1 MGHKH
6 SLERLITKAVSH
18 NGRGLFVVINHDI
31 EGLAEI
37 NADMHQK
44 FVASLD
50 CLKDLS
56 GDGPVPQFILDNQG
70 DYTLEYQF
78 FDDDGILDKRFSSI
92 IVLSKAEAEQWIFL
106 FLKNKIH
113 IFDVMLKRLDH

>member
-6 SLERLITKAVSH
+6 SLERFITKAVSD
-18 NGRGLFVVINHDI
+18 NGRGLFVVINHDL

-44 FVASLD
+44 FVASLQH
-50 CLKDLS
+50 LPELS
-56 GDGPVPQFILDNQG
+56 GDVPGPQFILDNQG

-78 FDDDGILDKRFSSI
+78 SMMMFF
-92 IVLSKAEAEQWIFL
+92 
-106 FLKNKIH
+106 
-113 IFDVMLKRLDH
+113 